1 MKKFSLV
8 FVAGILFL
16 GSCKQVDKKKGS
28 EGDKEETPE
37 SNTTLE
43 STQKTVAGKGE
54 VMLGGKFTFAI
65 EEEVTEL
72 NPLQTEDIY
81 SYEVVSQIFEGLV
94 RYNPKTL
101 SIQPAIAESWDL
113 SDDQKEFTFHL
124 RKDAKFHSDTIFE
137 GGIKVITAA
146 DVKYSYELLCT
157 KTENEG
163 ITSNY
168 ENIFEDA
175 LFGAEDFHKGKSN
188 TIKGIEIVDDYTLKL
203 TLTKPFINFINKLA
217 LPAAAIVS
225 KEAIEAYGDS
235 SKVGSGPFKYHHSD
249 ESSLWL
255 TKNENYYGVDEQG
268 NKLPYIDTVH
278 IRFIKDRNE
287 QLEEFNAGNLSMIA
301 GLPASRVNEVVIDN
315 IDQYK
320 GNPPSKIL
328 KNEPEMSTHYYEF
341 NMTREH
347 FKDVRVRKAFNYAID
362 RKKIIEKA
370 LSNQANQFGEY
381 GITPPVSSMKGY
393 DFEGIAKFGYKQD
406 KAKAR
411 QLLAEAGY
419 PNGEGFPEIVLYTS
433 RSTVYN
439 KAAKEIA
446 HQLQMVLGINVI
458 FNAGSFVEKMNVAKH
473 GKADLTRSA
482 WIGDYPS
489 PETFLLNCYGKHVP
503 ASLSQP
509 SHPNTSRYK
518 NAEYDAILETAM
530 ITNDKTERYKLFS
543 NAEKML
549 MQDPPFIILWYAEDP
564 KLFHAKEI
572 RNFETNALSI
582 LDLTKVY
589 FKPWSES
596 EWKEKHH

>member
-1 MKKFSLV
+1 MKKFSL
-8 FVAGILFL
+8 FIAAGILTL
-16 GSCKQVDKKKGS
+16 GSCKQVDKKEGS
-28 EGDKEETPE
+28 EGQEGDNPE
-37 SNTTLE
+37 SNTALVP
-43 STQKTVAGKGE
+43 TQKTVAGNGE
-54 VMLGGKFTFAI
+54 VMIGGTFTFAV
-65 EEEVTEL
+65 EEEITTL

-81 SYEVVSQIFEGLV
+81 TYEIVSQMFEGLV

-101 SIQPAIAESWDL
+101 GVEPGIAKSWDI

-124 RKDAKFHSDTIFE
+124 RSDAKFHADSIF
-137 GGIKVITAA
+137 GGEAKTITAN
-146 DVKYSYELLCT
+146 DIKYSFELLCA
-157 KTENEG
+157 KTDNEN
-163 ITSNY
+163 ITTNY
-168 ENIFEDA
+168 ENIFGDA
-175 LFGAEDFHKGKSN
+175 LLGAESFHKGN
-188 TIKGIEIVDDYTLKL
+188 TTSIKGIEVIDEQTLKL

-225 KEAIEAYGDS
+225 KEALEVYGDS
-235 SKVGSGPFKYHHSD
+235 IKVGSGPFKYYHSD
-249 ESSLWL
+249 ENSLWL
-255 TKNENYYGVDEQG
+255 VKNENYYGVDEQG

-301 GLPASRVNEVVIDN
+301 GLPASRVNEVVIDD

-320 GNPPSKIL
+320 GNPPAKIL

-347 FKDVRVRKAFNYAID
+347 FKDSRVRRAFNYAID

-381 GITPPVSSMKGY
+381 GITPPVSAMKGY
-393 DFEGIAKFGYKQD
+393 DFEGIAEFGYKQD

-458 FNAGSFVEKMNVAKH
+458 FNAGSFAEKMQVAKH

-518 NAEYDAILETAM
+518 NAEYDAILEIAM
-530 ITNDKTERYKLFS
+530 VTNDKAERYKLFAD
-543 NAEKML
+543 AEKIL

-564 KLFHAKEI
+564 KLFHAREI